1 MENTEI
7 NDPNADDGAANAPPR
22 ATPPQNGNRENSPPP
37 FPEMTIT
44 EPEQPEVSVQ
54 PEPEINVQAE
64 PEISVQPEP
73 EISVQAEPEVDV
85 IPPEPMETDEAQPGQ
100 ITSPV
105 RAR

>member
-7 NDPNADDGAANAPPR
+7 NDPNAENGAANAPPR

-37 FPEMTIT
+37 FPEMTVT
-44 EPEQPEVSVQ
+44 EPEQ
-54 PEPEINVQAE
+54 
-64 PEISVQPEP
+64 P
-73 EISVQAEPEVDV
+73 EISVQAEPEVSVQAEPEVDI

-100 ITSPV
+100 IPDSIIASHM

>member
-7 NDPNADDGAANAPPR
+7 NDPNAEDGAANTPPR
-22 ATPPQNGNRENSPPP
+22 ATPPQNGNRENSPQP

-54 PEPEINVQAE
+54 PEPEI
-64 PEISVQPEP
+64 
-73 EISVQAEPEVDV
+73 SVQAEPPEVEV

-100 ITSPV
+100 IPDSIIASPV
-105 RAR
+105 RR

>member
-7 NDPNADDGAANAPPR
+7 NDPNAKNGAANAPPR

-37 FPEMTIT
+37 FPEMTVT
-44 EPEQPEVSVQ
+44 EPEQ
-54 PEPEINVQAE
+54 
-64 PEISVQPEP
+64 P
-73 EISVQAEPEVDV
+73 EISVQAEPEVSVQAEPEVDI

-100 ITSPV
+100 IPDSIIASPV

>member
-7 NDPNADDGAANAPPR
+7 NDSNADDGAANAPPR
-22 ATPPQNGNRENSPPP
+22 ATPPQNGNRDNSPPP
-37 FPEMTIT
+37 FPEMTVT

-54 PEPEINVQAE
+54 PEPEI
-64 PEISVQPEP
+64 IVQPEP
-73 EISVQAEPEVDV
+73 DISVQAEPEVDV
-85 IPPEPMETDEAQPGQ
+85 IPPEPMETDEAQFGQ

>member
-22 ATPPQNGNRENSPPP
+22 ATPPQNGNRDNSPPP
-37 FPEMTIT
+37 FPEMTVT
-44 EPEQPEVSVQ
+44 EPEQPEVS
-54 PEPEINVQAE
+54 I
-64 PEISVQPEP
+64 QPEP
-73 EISVQAEPEVDV
+73 EISFQAEPEVDV

>member
-7 NDPNADDGAANAPPR
+7 NDPNAENGAANAPPR

-37 FPEMTIT
+37 FPEMTVT
-44 EPEQPEVSVQ
+44 EPEQ
-54 PEPEINVQAE
+54 
-64 PEISVQPEP
+64 P
-73 EISVQAEPEVDV
+73 EISVQAEPEVSVQAEPEVDI

-100 ITSPV
+100 IPDSIIASPV

>member
-7 NDPNADDGAANAPPR
+7 NDPNADDGAGNAPPR
-22 ATPPQNGNRENSPPP
+22 ATPPQNGNPENSPPP

-44 EPEQPEVSVQ
+44 EPEQLEASVQ
-54 PEPEINVQAE
+54 PE
-64 PEISVQPEP
+64 PEISVQPEL

>member
-7 NDPNADDGAANAPPR
+7 NDPNAEDGAANAPQR

-37 FPEMTIT
+37 FPEMTVT
-44 EPEQPEVSVQ
+44 EPEQPEVSIQPEPEVSVQ
-54 PEPEINVQAE
+54 PEPEIG
-64 PEISVQPEP
+64 
-73 EISVQAEPEVDV
+73 VQAEPEVDI

-100 ITSPV
+100 IPDSIIASPV

>member
-37 FPEMTIT
+37 FPEMTVT

-54 PEPEINVQAE
+54 PEPEI
-64 PEISVQPEP
+64 SVQPEP
-73 EISVQAEPEVDV
+73 EI
-85 IPPEPMETDEAQPGQ
+85 
-100 ITSPV
+100 TSPV

>member
-7 NDPNADDGAANAPPR
+7 NDPNAENGAANAPPR

-37 FPEMTIT
+37 FPEMTVT
-44 EPEQPEVSVQ
+44 EPEQ
-54 PEPEINVQAE
+54 
-64 PEISVQPEP
+64 P
-73 EISVQAEPEVDV
+73 EISVQAEPEVSVQAEPEVDI

-100 ITSPV
+100 IPDIITSPV